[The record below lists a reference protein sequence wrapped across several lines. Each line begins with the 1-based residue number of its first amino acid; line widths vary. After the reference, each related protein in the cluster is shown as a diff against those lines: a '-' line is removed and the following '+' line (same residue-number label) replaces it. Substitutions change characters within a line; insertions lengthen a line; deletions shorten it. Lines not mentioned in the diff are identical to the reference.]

1 MAQTQ
6 SREMEDLL
14 FTVQNEL
21 NEAKTDKNASARQV
35 RKDELLDSMMKL
47 FPGVYGKLMDLC
59 EPVHKRYVMQ
69 RIYQRKKDEFCEVK
83 DATPRHHKVNYF
95 SEELISQHRFQIFKS
110 TKKDGCKIE

>member
-14 FTVQNEL
+14 STVQHEL

-35 RKDELLDSMMKL
+35 RKDELLDSMKKL

-59 EPVHKRYVMQ
+59 EPVHKRYAMHMYSMHI
-69 RIYQRKKDEFCEVK
+69 RYQNMIVL
-83 DATPRHHKVNYF
+83 T
-95 SEELISQHRFQIFKS
+95 I
-110 TKKDGCKIE
+110 

>member
-14 FTVQNEL
+14 STVQNEL

-59 EPVHKRYVMQ
+59 EPVHKRYVMP
-69 RIYQRKKDEFCEVK
+69 RMYQRRNVEFCGVK
-83 DATPRHHKVNYF
+83 DSAPRHHKVNCL
-95 SEELISQHRFQIFKS
+95 SEELISHL
-110 TKKDGCKIE
+110 